1 MIVEHED
8 RDRAS
13 SPFRAGSIRRRGQ
26 LQPLVLLVCI
36 VLILVVPA
44 TVSSA
49 DENHSQVDSQ
59 SQDEVKLPQTDLS
72 RVPQF
77 ASGQADAG
85 HEGHEHDSPATGVSL
100 FSLAKPT
107 GILTLSLVGLTVC
120 LGLLRRV
127 RRLKPRLMLKL
138 HKIMGFCALI
148 SGLIHATIVLLTH

>member
-8 RDRAS
+8 LDRTS
-13 SPFRAGSIRRRGQ
+13 SPFRGGPIRRRGQ
-26 LQPLVLLVCI
+26 LQPLVLLVFI
-36 VLILVVPA
+36 VLTLVVPA

-59 SQDEVKLPQTDLS
+59 SQDEVTSPQTDLS

-77 ASGQADAG
+77 ASGETDAG
-85 HEGHEHDSPATGVSL
+85 HVGHEYDSPGPRVSL

-120 LGLLRRV
+120 VGLLRRV
-127 RRLKPRLMLKL
+127 RRLKPRRMLKL
-138 HKIMGFCALI
+138 HKITGFCALI
-148 SGLIHATIVLLTH
+148 SGLTHATIVLLTH